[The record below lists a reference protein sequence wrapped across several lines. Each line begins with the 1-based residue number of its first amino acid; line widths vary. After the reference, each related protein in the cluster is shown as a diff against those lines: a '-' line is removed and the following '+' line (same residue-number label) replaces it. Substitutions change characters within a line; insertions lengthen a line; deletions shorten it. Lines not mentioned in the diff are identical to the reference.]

1 MYCYVNSSISR
12 VLKEATMVELQEV
25 AGKRLPGVLAAVVSP
40 LEEMCD
46 NGKELLQINPA
57 IKAAMMTGKLT

>member
-1 MYCYVNSSISR
+1 
-12 VLKEATMVELQEV
+12 
-25 AGKRLPGVLAAVVSP
+25 VLAVVVSP

-46 NGKELLQINPA
+46 NGKELLQMNSA